1 MMELAEME
9 KGEGGLVAPKRRDSE
24 RSELSR
30 SGRATSPAAAAGGL
44 QPMRAGSDPEVIDRA
59 ARRRYSAAY
68 KKGVLQ
74 EADHCGPGGI
84 AALLRREGL
93 YSSHLTTWRKQRETG
108 EIAGLQPRK
117 RGKKPIVRNPLVG
130 EVARLQRENDG
141 LKKRLKQAETIIDVQ
156 KKLCEMLG
164 LPVAT
169 VNEDGNVK

>member
-1 MMELAEME
+1 M
-9 KGEGGLVAPKRRDSE
+9 
-24 RSELSR
+24 
-30 SGRATSPAAAAGGL
+30 
-44 QPMRAGSDPEVIDRA
+44 
-59 ARRRYSAAY
+59 
-68 KKGVLQ
+68 
-74 EADHCGPGGI
+74 
-84 AALLRREGL
+84 
-93 YSSHLTTWRKQRETG
+93 G